1 MINDFLLIND
11 KRLSVYI
18 FYELVFILQKSVL
31 FSKCCKN
38 IIVAQMYNQLYV

>member
-18 FYELVFILQKSVL
+18 FYELVYIIYITKISVAFKML
-31 FSKCCKN
+31 
-38 IIVAQMYNQLYV
+38 